1 MIAKFNPSIC
11 LLVICLVAV
20 TSLAVKA
27 QTPIDIE
34 GIKKDLSASTKKLTE
49 YRASVTDEKVELSKK
64 LTSTQAELIQK
75 RRKARLAAMGSAD
88 RKIVL
93 AKLEGKA
100 SAKSREVVYLG
111 SQLGE
116 FYDKVE
122 RSMYKGEVF
131 NSDYKPQDDSLV
143 EQMKAL
149 EVGID
154 RLEMMMGGAVVDAEV
169 ADKDGKVQ
177 QGKLASFG
185 PSAWF
190 SNTSGD
196 VTGVVV
202 IDKASRNAR
211 LIDAGSNNEEI
222 TKLIAGEEVIL
233 EVDLTGGKARALASI
248 NNTPLAL
255 FSKGGSWIWPIIL
268 IALISL
274 VCAVLKFFQLS
285 KIKNPKGGW
294 LSALLEQIREGDVSA
309 AQATCADLKH
319 PIGLVMKNALS
330 GFHKGADVVEEIVYE
345 QMIDVQSRLQQWLPF
360 IAVTAAIAPLLG
372 LLGTVSGMIS
382 TFSALSVVGTGD
394 PKLLSGGIS
403 EALVTTLFGL
413 VVAIPAL
420 ILHSLLS
427 RRSQGI
433 IQTTEKIGL
442 TVVNCIRKNK

>member
-1 MIAKFNPSIC
+1 MLN
-11 LLVICLVAV
+11 
-20 TSLAVKA
+20 A
-27 QTPIDIE
+27 QATTDLD
-34 GIKKDLSASTKKLTE
+34 GIKKDLNASTKKLTKHRE
-49 YRASVTDEKVELSKK
+49 SVTADKVELSRK
-64 LTSTQAELIQK
+64 LTSMQAELTQK
-75 RRKARLAAMGSAD
+75 RRKVRLAAMSNAD

-93 AKLEGKA
+93 GKLAGTA
-100 SAKSREVVYLG
+100 SAKSREVEYLG
-111 SQLGE
+111 SQLGAFQTKIE
-116 FYDKVE
+116 
-122 RSMYKGEVF
+122 SAMYKGEKIAQENQPND
-131 NSDYKPQDDSLV
+131 NSLTGR
-143 EQMKAL
+143 MKAL
-149 EVGID
+149 EAGVD
-154 RLEMMMGGAVVDAEV
+154 RLEMMIGGAVVDAEV
-169 ADKDGKVQ
+169 ADEDGKIL
-177 QGKLASFG
+177 QGKIASFG

-190 SNTSGD
+190 SNTAGD
-196 VTGVVV
+196 VTGAVI

-211 LIDAGSNNEEI
+211 LINTESSHSEI
-222 TKLIAGEEVIL
+222 AKLIAGEEVIL
-233 EVDLTGGKARALASI
+233 DVDLTGGKARALASI
-248 NNTPLAL
+248 SNTPLAL

-274 VCAVLKFFQLS
+274 VCAILKFFQLA
-285 KIKNPKGGW
+285 KVKNPKGGW

-309 AQATCADLKH
+309 AQATCDELKH
-319 PIGLVMKNALS
+319 PIGAVMKNALT

-442 TVVNCIRKNK
+442 TVVNCIRKK

>member
-1 MIAKFNPSIC
+1 MICFCAAISPV
-11 LLVICLVAV
+11 L
-20 TSLAVKA
+20 KA
-27 QTPIDIE
+27 QSKIDLD

-49 YRASVTDEKVELSKK
+49 HRESVTVEKVELSKK
-64 LTSTQAELIQK
+64 LTSTQAELTQK
-75 RRKARLAAMGSAD
+75 RRKARLAAMGNAD

-93 AKLEGKA
+93 AKLAGKV

-116 FYDKVE
+116 FYNKIE
-122 RSMYKGEVF
+122 RSMYKGEQT
-131 NSDYKPQDDSLV
+131 NPQYQPQDDSLT
-143 EQMKAL
+143 ERMKAL
-149 EVGID
+149 EAGID
-154 RLEMMMGGAVVDAEV
+154 RLEMMIGGAVVDAEV
-169 ADKDGKVQ
+169 ADKDGKIQ
-177 QGKLASFG
+177 QGKLVSFG
-185 PSAWF
+185 PAAWF
-190 SNTSGD
+190 ANASGD

-211 LIDAGSNNEEI
+211 LIDTGNAEI
-222 TKLIAGEEVIL
+222 SKLIGGEEVSL
-233 EVDLTGGKARALASI
+233 DVDLTGGKARALASI
-248 NNTPLAL
+248 SNTPLDL
-255 FSKGGSWIWPIIL
+255 LSKGGAWIWPIIL

-274 VCAVLKFFQLS
+274 VCAILKFFQLS

-294 LSALLEQIREGDVSA
+294 LAALLEQIREGDVSA
-309 AQATCADLKH
+309 AQATCDELRH
-319 PIGLVMKNALS
+319 PIGAVMKNALT
-330 GFHKGADVVEEIVYE
+330 GFHKGADVVEEIIYE
-345 QMIDVQSRLQQWLPF
+345 QMIDVQSKLQKWLPF

-442 TVVNCIRKNK
+442 TVVNCIRKK

>member
-1 MIAKFNPSIC
+1 MRVKRFINA
-11 LLVICLVAV
+11 LVICLCAAI
-20 TSLAVKA
+20 SPMLNA
-27 QTPIDIE
+27 QATTDLG
-34 GIKKDLSASTKKLTE
+34 GIKKDLNASTKKLTKHRE
-49 YRASVTDEKVELSKK
+49 SVTAEKVELSRK
-64 LTSTQAELIQK
+64 LTSMQAELAQK
-75 RRKARLAAMGSAD
+75 RRKVRLAAMSNAD

-93 AKLEGKA
+93 GKLAGMA
-100 SAKSREVVYLG
+100 SAKSREVEYLG
-111 SQLGE
+111 SQLGAFQTKIE
-116 FYDKVE
+116 
-122 RSMYKGEVF
+122 SAMYKGEKIAQENQPND
-131 NSDYKPQDDSLV
+131 NSLTGR
-143 EQMKAL
+143 MKAL
-149 EVGID
+149 EAGVD
-154 RLEMMMGGAVVDAEV
+154 RLEMMIGGAVVDAEV
-169 ADKDGKVQ
+169 ADEDGKIL
-177 QGKLASFG
+177 QGKMASFG

-196 VTGVVV
+196 VTGAVI

-211 LIDAGSNNEEI
+211 LINTESSHSEI
-222 TKLIAGEEVIL
+222 AKLIAGEEVIL
-233 EVDLTGGKARALASI
+233 DVDLTGGKARALASI
-248 NNTPLAL
+248 SNTPLAL

-274 VCAVLKFFQLS
+274 VCAILKFFQLA
-285 KIKNPKGGW
+285 KVKNPKGGW

-309 AQATCADLKH
+309 AQATCDELKH
-319 PIGLVMKNALS
+319 PIGAVMKNALT

-442 TVVNCIRKNK
+442 TVVNCIRKK

>member
-1 MIAKFNPSIC
+1 MRAKSKRFIN
-11 LLVICLVAV
+11 LLVICFCAAISPVL
-20 TSLAVKA
+20 KA
-27 QTPIDIE
+27 QSKIDLD
-34 GIKKDLSASTKKLTE
+34 GIKKDLSASIKKLTE
-49 YRASVTDEKVELSKK
+49 YRESVTVEKVGLSKK
-64 LTSTQAELIQK
+64 LTFTQAELTQK
-75 RRKARLAAMGSAD
+75 RRKARLAAMGNAD

-100 SAKSREVVYLG
+100 SAKSREIIYLG
-111 SQLGE
+111 SQLGAFHNKIE
-116 FYDKVE
+116 A
-122 RSMYKGEVF
+122 SMYKGEKF
-131 NSDYKPQDDSLV
+131 NPQHQPQDDSLT
-143 EQMKAL
+143 ERMKAL
-149 EVGID
+149 EAGIE
-154 RLEMMMGGAVVDAEV
+154 RLEMMIGGSVVDAEV
-169 ADKDGKVQ
+169 ADADGKIQ

-185 PSAWF
+185 PAAWF
-190 SNTSGD
+190 ANASGD

-202 IDKASRNAR
+202 VDKVSRNAR
-211 LIDAGSNNEEI
+211 LIDTDSSNEEI
-222 TKLIAGEEVIL
+222 SKLIAGEEVSL
-233 EVDLTGGKARALASI
+233 DVDLTGGKARALASI
-248 NNTPLAL
+248 SNTPLDL
-255 FSKGGSWIWPIIL
+255 FSKGGAWIWPIIL

-274 VCAVLKFFQLS
+274 VCAILKFFQLS

-294 LSALLEQIREGDVSA
+294 LAALLEQVRDGDVSA
-309 AQATCADLKH
+309 AQATCDELRH
-319 PIGLVMKNALS
+319 PIGAVMKNALS
-330 GFHKGADVVEEIVYE
+330 GFHKGADVVEEIIYE

-360 IAVTAAIAPLLG
+360 IAITAAIAPLLG

-442 TVVNCIRKNK
+442 TVVNCIRKK

>member
-1 MIAKFNPSIC
+1 MLN
-11 LLVICLVAV
+11 
-20 TSLAVKA
+20 A
-27 QTPIDIE
+27 QATTDLD
-34 GIKKDLSASTKKLTE
+34 GIKKDLNASTKKLTKHRE
-49 YRASVTDEKVELSKK
+49 SVTADKVELSRK
-64 LTSTQAELIQK
+64 LTSMQAELTQK
-75 RRKARLAAMGSAD
+75 RRKVRLAAMSNAD

-93 AKLEGKA
+93 GKLAGTA
-100 SAKSREVVYLG
+100 SAKSREVEYLG
-111 SQLGE
+111 SQLGAFQTKTE
-116 FYDKVE
+116 
-122 RSMYKGEVF
+122 SAMYKGEKIAQENQPND
-131 NSDYKPQDDSLV
+131 NSLTGR
-143 EQMKAL
+143 MKAL
-149 EVGID
+149 EAGVD
-154 RLEMMMGGAVVDAEV
+154 RLEMMIGGAVVDAEV
-169 ADKDGKVQ
+169 ADEDGKIL
-177 QGKLASFG
+177 QGKIASFG

-190 SNTSGD
+190 SNTAGD
-196 VTGVVV
+196 VTGAVI

-211 LIDAGSNNEEI
+211 LINTESSHSEI
-222 TKLIAGEEVIL
+222 AKLIAGEEVIL
-233 EVDLTGGKARALASI
+233 DVDLTGGKARALASI
-248 NNTPLAL
+248 SNTPLAL

-274 VCAVLKFFQLS
+274 VCAILKFFQLA
-285 KIKNPKGGW
+285 KVKNPKGGW

-309 AQATCADLKH
+309 AQATCDELKH
-319 PIGLVMKNALS
+319 PIGAVMKNALT

-442 TVVNCIRKNK
+442 TVVNCIRKK

>member
-1 MIAKFNPSIC
+1 MKRFINA
-11 LLVICLVAV
+11 LVICLCAAI
-20 TSLAVKA
+20 SPMLNA
-27 QTPIDIE
+27 QATTDLD
-34 GIKKDLSASTKKLTE
+34 GIKKDLNASTKKLTKHRE
-49 YRASVTDEKVELSKK
+49 SVTADKVELSRK
-64 LTSTQAELIQK
+64 LTSMQAELTQK
-75 RRKARLAAMGSAD
+75 RRKVRLAAMSNAD

-93 AKLEGKA
+93 GKLAGTA
-100 SAKSREVVYLG
+100 SAKSREVEYLG
-111 SQLGE
+111 SQLGAFQTKTE
-116 FYDKVE
+116 
-122 RSMYKGEVF
+122 SAMYKGEKIAQENQPND
-131 NSDYKPQDDSLV
+131 NSLTGR
-143 EQMKAL
+143 MKAL
-149 EVGID
+149 EAGVD
-154 RLEMMMGGAVVDAEV
+154 RLEMMIGGAVVDAEV
-169 ADKDGKVQ
+169 ADEDGKIL
-177 QGKLASFG
+177 QGKIASFG

-190 SNTSGD
+190 SNTAGD
-196 VTGVVV
+196 VTGAVI

-211 LIDAGSNNEEI
+211 LINTESSHSEI
-222 TKLIAGEEVIL
+222 AKLIAGEEVIL
-233 EVDLTGGKARALASI
+233 DVDLTGGKARALASI
-248 NNTPLAL
+248 SNTPLAL

-274 VCAVLKFFQLS
+274 VCAILKFFQLA
-285 KIKNPKGGW
+285 KVKNPKGGW

-309 AQATCADLKH
+309 AQATCDELKH
-319 PIGLVMKNALS
+319 PIGAVMKNALT

-442 TVVNCIRKNK
+442 TVVNCIRKK

>member
-1 MIAKFNPSIC
+1 MLN
-11 LLVICLVAV
+11 
-20 TSLAVKA
+20 A
-27 QTPIDIE
+27 QATTDLD
-34 GIKKDLSASTKKLTE
+34 GIKKDLNASTKKLTKHRE
-49 YRASVTDEKVELSKK
+49 SVTADKVELSRK
-64 LTSTQAELIQK
+64 LTSMQAELTQK
-75 RRKARLAAMGSAD
+75 RRKVRLAAMSNAD

-93 AKLEGKA
+93 GKLAGMA
-100 SAKSREVVYLG
+100 SAKSREVEYLG
-111 SQLGE
+111 SQLGAFQTKIE
-116 FYDKVE
+116 
-122 RSMYKGEVF
+122 SAMYKGEKIAQENQPND
-131 NSDYKPQDDSLV
+131 NSLTGR
-143 EQMKAL
+143 MKAL
-149 EVGID
+149 EAGVD
-154 RLEMMMGGAVVDAEV
+154 RLEMMIGGAVVDAEV
-169 ADKDGKVQ
+169 ADEDGKIL
-177 QGKLASFG
+177 QGKIASFG

-190 SNTSGD
+190 SNTAGD
-196 VTGVVV
+196 VTGAVI

-211 LIDAGSNNEEI
+211 LINTESSHSEI
-222 TKLIAGEEVIL
+222 AKLIAGEEVIL
-233 EVDLTGGKARALASI
+233 DVDLTGGKARALASI
-248 NNTPLAL
+248 SNTPLAL

-274 VCAVLKFFQLS
+274 VCAILKFFQLA
-285 KIKNPKGGW
+285 KVKNPKGGW

-309 AQATCADLKH
+309 AQATCDELKH
-319 PIGLVMKNALS
+319 PIGAVMKNALT

-442 TVVNCIRKNK
+442 TVVNCIRKK